1 MSVLKLEAKTE
12 NLSQVISFIDEI
24 LEANDCPIKIQFQ
37 IDVAVEEIFVNI
49 ANYAY
54 APGEGDAEIDAE
66 VLPGSRNLRVTFKDS
81 GMPYDPLKKQDP
93 DVTLGIE
100 DRQIGGL
107 GIYMVKKS
115 MDKVDYEYK
124 DGQNI
129 LTIYKDF

>member
-1 MSVLKLEAKTE
+1 MSELKIEAKTE
-12 NLSQVISFIDEI
+12 NLSQVISFIDSI
-24 LEANDCPIKIQFQ
+24 LEENDCPLKTQFQ
-37 IDVAVEEIFVNI
+37 IDVAVEEIYVNI

-54 APGEGDAEIDAE
+54 APGVGDAEIEAE
-66 VLPGSRNLRVTFKDS
+66 ILPDSKTLKVTFKDS
-81 GMPYDPLKKQDP
+81 GTPYDPLKKVDP
-93 DVTLGIE
+93 DVTLGVE